1 MFYCSA
7 CFVRHGI
14 CVPYSANNI
23 VYLKFKFMADIDVQ
37 TKRHSTSS
45 TWLWILLALVAAAII
60 YFLTRD
66 NDRNEGATD
75 INNTT
80 SYIIHSTYE
89 TAFRA

>member
-1 MFYCSA
+1 M
-7 CFVRHGI
+7 
-14 CVPYSANNI
+14 
-23 VYLKFKFMADIDVQ
+23 
-37 TKRHSTSS
+37 
-45 TWLWILLALVAAAII
+45 WILLALVAAAII